1 MKLILCCAN
10 NNFGTETSMEG
21 GRALLS
27 KVSFGVLQA
36 PFAAY
41 DEQKDSMSTESIS
54 AISAI
59 LGYLEVQAYFW
70 AHD

>member
-1 MKLILCCAN
+1 
-10 NNFGTETSMEG
+10 MEWGG

-41 DEQKDSMSTESIS
+41 DEQKDSISTESIS
-54 AISAI
+54 AI
-59 LGYLEVQAYFW
+59 LGYLAVQAYFW